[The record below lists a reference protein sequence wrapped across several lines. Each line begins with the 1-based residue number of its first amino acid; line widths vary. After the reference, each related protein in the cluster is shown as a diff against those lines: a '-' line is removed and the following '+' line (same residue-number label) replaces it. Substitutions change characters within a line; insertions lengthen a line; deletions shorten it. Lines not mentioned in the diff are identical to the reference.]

1 MHLPIRGHPLH
12 TRSLA
17 VRVVQSEP
25 QGVEAAGELVDL
37 RKRGFVPVAA
47 DLQPSGVIHHMRVEA
62 SADLERGVLKRIATH
77 QPTVAFE
84 PSAITRGES
93 CRDPA
98 QRLAD
103 LAGTALDAEAA
114 GRLMEAYGGPRGC
127 SHALVLARLVLS
139 ALRRSAGDGFRPG
152 ETRFHRALCLDGHE
166 AAPGRVELAVQ
177 LTDLQMAPAPE
188 IAPAMDRFAGQH
200 EVRLLAAVDVE
211 AARLAVLRGARRRRT
226 GATLESADW
235 EPLDDR
241 LAGLAGAKVLAG
253 FSRSVLAHLGSE
265 DPEDAPLADALLNL
279 GPAFLQ
285 CMGTLSERW
294 PVEARRRR
302 ALVATG
308 GMPDSCWMW
317 RRGGPL
323 TRALEHEVAERGPS
337 LSARRRYDPNRER
350 PKGGRS

>member
-1 MHLPIRGHPLH
+1 VQLPVRGHPLH

-17 VRVVQSEP
+17 VRLVQGEKP
-25 QGVEAAGELVDL
+25 RVEAAGELVDL

-47 DLQPSGVIHHMRVEA
+47 DLQPSGVVHHMRVDA
-62 SADLERGVLKRIATH
+62 SADLEAGILERIATR

-84 PSAITRGES
+84 PSAMTRGES

-98 QRLAD
+98 DRLAQ
-103 LAGTALDAEAA
+103 LAGVALDSEVA

-139 ALRRSAGDGFRPG
+139 VLRRTEGDGFRPG

-177 LTDLQMAPAPE
+177 LTDLHMAPAPE
-188 IAPAMDRFAGQH
+188 IAPTMDRFAGQH
-200 EVRLLAAVDVE
+200 EVRLLATVDVE
-211 AARLAVLRGARRRRT
+211 AARLDALRGARRRRT

-241 LAGLAGAKVLAG
+241 LAELAGTKVLAG
-253 FSRSVLAHLGSE
+253 FSRSVLSHLRPE
-265 DPEDAPLADALLNL
+265 DPDDAPLADALLNL

-302 ALVATG
+302 SLVATG

-317 RRGGPL
+317 RRDGPL
-323 TRALEHEVAERGPS
+323 TRALEREVAESGAL
-337 LSARRRYDPNRER
+337 LSARHRGG
-350 PKGGRS
+350 KGGRS